1 VPQRS
6 AAAPPFSTIEAAIG
20 PAVLVGVLVG
30 PALGVRTGTAVL
42 IGVLVGPAL
51 AVPTGTVVEGAL
63 VGAFV
68 RRATFDALEVED
80 TARDG
85 VAAACEARG
94 GETRASPAE
103 RMAKA
108 AIGTTSK
115 HKNNFRRVGTVR
127 RRS

>member
-1 VPQRS
+1 
-6 AAAPPFSTIEAAIG
+6 
-20 PAVLVGVLVG
+20 
-30 PALGVRTGTAVL
+30 L

-108 AIGTTSK
+108 TSK